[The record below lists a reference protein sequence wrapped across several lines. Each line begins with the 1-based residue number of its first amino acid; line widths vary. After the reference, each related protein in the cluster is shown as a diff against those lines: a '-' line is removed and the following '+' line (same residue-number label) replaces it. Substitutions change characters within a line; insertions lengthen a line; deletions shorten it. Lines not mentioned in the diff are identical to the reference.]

1 MSGRHA
7 AERPQRW
14 SLRRRR
20 HNSDTSSP
28 DVGSRAE
35 STTGDSALDS
45 LSYLAWDR
53 AQARSP
59 LDAVFAAASTP
70 VPAAAHVNYRRTT

>member
-14 SLRRRR
+14 SLRRPR

-28 DVGSRAE
+28 DVGKGAE

-59 LDAVFAAASTP
+59 LDAVFAAPAPLS
-70 VPAAAHVNYRRTT
+70 AAAHVNYGRTT